1 MLQTRTVTM
10 WRKEK
15 NSATARTKV
24 RRSRSRSRNKSEV
37 MKDPAVTMVEMTDGS
52 GSDTHPAATRKD
64 KKTAMTTTMMTL
76 IEVPNRK
83 RPKRSIRSTKNTA
96 TKRNIKSTSTGK
108 LIKKLPRKL
117 RSSMEPNMSVQCFIF
132 NTFPMDVLTLKH
144 GRSDM
149 TS

>member
-1 MLQTRTVTM
+1 MIIEIFRPLRSYIALLQTRTVTM
-10 WRKEK
+10 WRKGK

-24 RRSRSRSRNKSEV
+24 RRSRSSNKSVV

-64 KKTAMTTTMMTL
+64 KRTAMTTTMMTL

-108 LIKKLPRKL
+108 LIK
-117 RSSMEPNMSVQCFIF
+117 
-132 NTFPMDVLTLKH
+132 
-144 GRSDM
+144 
-149 TS
+149 